1 MRQTLI
7 ITMLLLGLMA
17 RAEVLLV
24 ENFDYTLGKQLTKC
38 GQWYLQ
44 FPNNDDQITISN
56 GLEFDGYVQSGI
68 GNGVLIDCK
77 SGSAIPHIAI
87 KEVTSGSVYVAM
99 MIQATLPVGKGGWL
113 MSLRDNTLTTTTYN
127 ENGRLLINEKNQ
139 LGASVAGPSES
150 TCAYD
155 TLELNTQQVYLAV
168 LKYTIVSGANN
179 DETSLYVLDSV
190 VNAEPKKP
198 NVGPLTDSKV
208 ADINPSNLLLRG
220 FSTDGWIVIDGIR
233 VATTWHEALGVEP
246 TGLQE
251 VQNAQCTMHNVRKY
265 VENGRLVVEKNGV
278 RCSVWGV
285 TL

>member
-1 MRQTLI
+1 MKRIVLGW
-7 ITMLLLGLMA
+7 MLVMSMMI

-24 ENFDYTLGKQLTKC
+24 EDFDYTMGKQLTQC

-44 FPNNDDQITISN
+44 FPNNDDQITITN
-56 GLEFDGYVQSGI
+56 GLEMEGYAQSGI

-87 KEVTSGSVYVAM
+87 REVTSGSVYVAM
-99 MIQATLPVGKGGWL
+99 MIQATLPVGKSGWL

-127 ENGRLLINEKNQ
+127 ENGRLLINPDNQ
-139 LGASVAGPSES
+139 LGAAVAGPSES

-155 TLELNTQQVYLAV
+155 TLEMNSQQVYLAV
-168 LKYTIVSGANN
+168 LKYTIVAGSNN

-190 VNAEPKKP
+190 MNTEPDTA
-198 NVGPLTDSKV
+198 NVGPLTDSSV

-246 TGLQE
+246 TGLQ
-251 VQNAQCTMHNVRKY
+251 VIGDRLQVTGVRKY

-278 RCSVWGV
+278 KCSVLGV
-285 TL
+285 VQ